1 LQAKL
6 LESELSLLARENEEI
21 KEKLRSSR
29 ERGQEI

>member
-1 LQAKL
+1 